1 MAATL
6 TYRYSR
12 KRRNGTASRTYSKGG
27 LIYRTPSE
35 KGGYKAVQYSY
46 RIQGRKPNVGG
57 NASDK

>member
-1 MAATL
+1 MSATL

-12 KRRNGTASRTYSKGG
+12 KRKDGKSTHTLSRGA

-46 RIQGRKPNVGG
+46 RTQGKKPNVSG
-57 NASDK
+57 NAADK